1 MQINLIQNT
10 LFLAC
15 LSLLGGLALG
25 CRPADRAAVSHEKKV
40 AEWRTLLTDDSG
52 ELVQE
57 VWEIHTVRGAKVGHR
72 HTRVFDCQ
80 SESHN
85 GQRIEAMDFLE
96 TKRFGEVV
104 EQQLKTV
111 SWEANEGQLLGIA
124 YELRSGET
132 VIAAGGFVERDRLL
146 LQTTQPHLP
155 KQEKEMLWSSQN
167 GGPFAIE
174 RSLRMQ
180 PMEPGESRVVEGF
193 VPVLNR
199 IVQWRLFAKEIE
211 SVKIDGQAL
220 DLLKIIVT
228 DAMPS
233 EWSLPTLLWAD
244 GEGQVL
250 RTHEGL
256 LDRITLRSTKQ
267 GAMGLNDLARLDLG
281 LDVGVPLANPSFNPH
296 ECHQA
301 IYRIRLQGINPVNVF
316 ASGPSQQVTPSSN
329 PADGTLLTVQQM
341 TPESTLRSGEEIL
354 LPTAEDTRPNALI
367 QSDDRHVRAIADA
380 VAGSIE
386 DPFQASVALEQY
398 LFRQLGKKNF
408 SHVFASAAE
417 VAKNREGDCSEH
429 AVLLAATCRARGI
442 PARVIIGLVYS
453 VPERR
458 FLYHMWNEVWIEDRW
473 IPLDATLG
481 RGGIGAAHLKIR
493 ESNLADE
500 SAYGLVAPVLF
511 LTDRLEIE
519 LVDCQPPA

>member
-1 MQINLIQNT
+1 MQPIRIQNT
-10 LFLAC
+10 LFFAC
-15 LSLLGGLALG
+15 LGFLGVLTLG
-25 CRPADRAAVSHEKKV
+25 CQPADRVAAPHAKAV
-40 AEWRTLLTDDSG
+40 ADWKILLTDDSG
-52 ELVQE
+52 EVIQDL
-57 VWEIHTVRGAKVGHR
+57 WEIHTVRGAKVGHR

-80 SESHN
+80 SESQSC
-85 GQRIEAMDFLE
+85 QRIEAIDALE
-96 TKRFGEVV
+96 IKRFGEVV

-111 SWEANEGQLLGIA
+111 SWESNDGKLLGVA
-124 YELRSGET
+124 YELRSGDT
-132 VIAAGGFVERDRLL
+132 VIAAGGFVEGNRLL
-146 LQTTQPHLP
+146 LQTTQPHVP
-155 KQEKEMLWSSQN
+155 EQEKEVRWSPQN

-174 RSLRMQ
+174 RSLRTR
-180 PMEPGESRVVEGF
+180 PMVPGETRVVEAF
-193 VPVLNR
+193 IPVLDR
-199 IVQWRLFAKEIE
+199 IVQWQLFAEGQE
-211 SVKIDGQAL
+211 TVKVDGQTL

-228 DAMPS
+228 DGRPS
-233 EWSLPTLLWAD
+233 DWSLPTLLWAD

-256 LDRITLRSTKQ
+256 LDRITVRSTKE

-281 LDVGVPLANPSFNPH
+281 LDVGVPLANPLPHPH
-296 ECHQA
+296 ESTQA
-301 IYRIRLQGINPVNVF
+301 TYRIRLKGINPASVF
-316 ASGPSQQVTPSSN
+316 ASGSSQQVASSSDPS
-329 PADGTLLTVQQM
+329 DGALLTVQRI
-341 TPESTLRSGEEIL
+341 TPESTLSVDEEL
-354 LPTAEDTRPNALI
+354 LPPSAEDTRPNALI
-367 QSDDRHVRAIADA
+367 QSDDRRVRAIADA

-417 VAKNREGDCSEH
+417 VARSREGDCSEH

-453 VPERR
+453 APEKQ

-473 IPLDATLG
+473 VPLDATLG
-481 RGGIGAAHLKIR
+481 RGGIGAAHLKLR
-493 ESNLADE
+493 ESNLAEE
-500 SAYGLVAPVLF
+500 SAYELVAPVLF

>member
-15 LSLLGGLALG
+15 LGLLGGLALG
-25 CRPADRAAVSHEKKV
+25 CRPADRAAVSHEKKL
-40 AEWRTLLTDDSG
+40 ADWRTLLTDNSG
-52 ELVQE
+52 DLIQD

-72 HTRVFDCQ
+72 HMRVFDCQ
-80 SESHN
+80 SESQN
-85 GQRIEAMDFLE
+85 GQRIEVLDVLE
-96 TKRFGEVV
+96 TKRFEEVV

-111 SWEANEGQLLGIA
+111 SWEASEGKMLGVA

-132 VIAAGGFVERDRLL
+132 VIAAGGFVEGDRLL

-155 KQEKEMLWSSQN
+155 EQEKEMLWSPQN

-174 RSLRMQ
+174 RSLTMQ
-180 PMEPGESRVVEGF
+180 PMVPGESRVVEGF

-199 IVQWRLFAKEIE
+199 IVQWQLVAKENE
-211 SVKIDGQAL
+211 SVKIDGQTL

-228 DAMPS
+228 DGRPS

-256 LDRITLRSTKQ
+256 LDRITVRSTKQ

-281 LDVGVPLANPSFNPH
+281 VDVGVPLANSGINPH
-296 ECHQA
+296 ECLQA
-301 IYRIRLQGINPVNVF
+301 IYRIRLQGINPANVF
-316 ASGPSQQVTPSSN
+316 ASGVSQQVAPSSD
-329 PADGTLLTVQQM
+329 PANGTLLTVQRI
-341 TPESTLRSGEEIL
+341 TPASTLLSGEEML
-354 LPTAEDTRPNALI
+354 PPTAEDTSPNALI
-367 QSDDRHVRAIADA
+367 QSDDRRVRAIADA
-380 VAGSIE
+380 VAESIE

-398 LFRQLGKKNF
+398 LFRQLSKKNF

-417 VAKNREGDCSEH
+417 VAKSREGDCSEH

-453 VPERR
+453 VSEDR

-493 ESNLADE
+493 ESNLAEE

-519 LVDCQPPA
+519 LVDCLPHG

>member
-1 MQINLIQNT
+1 MQLNLIQNT

-15 LSLLGGLALG
+15 LGLLGGLALG
-25 CRPADRAAVSHEKKV
+25 CRPADRAAVSQESKV
-40 AEWRTLLTDDSG
+40 TDWRTLLTDDSG

-80 SESHN
+80 SDSQN
-85 GQRIEAMDFLE
+85 GQRIEAMDVLE

-111 SWEANEGQLLGIA
+111 SWEANEGQLLGFA

-132 VIAAGGFVERDRLL
+132 VIAAGGLVE
-146 LQTTQPHLP
+146 
-155 KQEKEMLWSSQN
+155 EMLWSPQN

-199 IVQWRLFAKEIE
+199 IVQWRLFAKKIE

-256 LDRITLRSTKQ
+256 LDRITVRSTKQ

-316 ASGPSQQVTPSSN
+316 ASGPSQQVAPSSN
-329 PADGTLLTVQQM
+329 PADGTLLTVQQI
-341 TPESTLRSGEEIL
+341 TPESMLRSSEEIL

-367 QSDDRHVRAIADA
+367 QSDDRQVRAIADA
-380 VAGSIE
+380 VADSIE

-398 LFRQLGKKNF
+398 LFRQLAKKNF

-417 VAKNREGDCSEH
+417 VAKSREGDCSEH

-453 VPERR
+453 VPEGG

-493 ESNLADE
+493 ESNLAEE
-500 SAYGLVAPVLF
+500 SAYELVAPVLF

-519 LVDCQPPA
+519 IVDCQPPAQ